1 MGIGQSIWVSVR
13 SPKSTTQLNRRPRG
27 RPPSPESRERILDA
41 ALKLFAEHG
50 FGETSVGQVQAAA
63 GLSSGSGALYK
74 HFASKEELLEA
85 GIERELVHLE
95 GVRTARRLLPDLGD
109 FRAELEILGR
119 FLLLELG
126 AERHLLRILLKDAD
140 RFPKVLAQARERLID
155 PAYAEFAD
163 WLRSRADRCS
173 SDIDATAAV
182 AFGAIVQYRAIEA
195 LLGRPPAAM
204 DEERFLQAWVEMV
217 WATVGNP

>member
-1 MGIGQSIWVSVR
+1 MR
-13 SPKSTTQLNRRPRG
+13 
-27 RPPSPESRERILDA
+27 
-41 ALKLFAEHG
+41 LFAEQG
-50 FGETSVGQVQAAA
+50 FAETSVGEVQAAC
-63 GLSSGSGALYK
+63 GLSSSSGALYK

-95 GVRTARRLLPDLGD
+95 GVRRARRLLPDVGD

-126 AERHLLRILLKDAD
+126 AERDLLRILLKDAD

-155 PAYAEFAD
+155 PVYAEFTD
-163 WLRSRADRCS
+163 WLRTRGDRYV
-173 SDIDATAAV
+173 SDIEATATV

-195 LLGRPPAAM
+195 LMGTPPAGM

-217 WATVGNP
+217 WAIVGTS